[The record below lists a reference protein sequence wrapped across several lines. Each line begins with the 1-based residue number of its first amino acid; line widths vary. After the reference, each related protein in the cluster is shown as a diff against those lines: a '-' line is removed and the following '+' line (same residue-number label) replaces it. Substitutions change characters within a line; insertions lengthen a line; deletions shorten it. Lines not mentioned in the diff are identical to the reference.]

1 MGDWFQTHVTS
12 RAEVVGSG
20 LQVLL
25 GALTTGLSAAT
36 SGKQVRFHLIRYEL
50 LELNALLL
58 LDLDRHINHRW
69 EHNPYSSLRAAL
81 TLLAGGIST
90 MVASYLARARGSN
103 EPELS
108 ITRVKDLEQFIR
120 KCEAFQMD
128 HGHDT
133 GHAFDSQLETFRRQY
148 EELLGNA
155 NG

>member
-58 LDLDRHINHRW
+58 PDLDRHINHR
-69 EHNPYSSLRAAL
+69 
-81 TLLAGGIST
+81 
-90 MVASYLARARGSN
+90 
-103 EPELS
+103 
-108 ITRVKDLEQFIR
+108 
-120 KCEAFQMD
+120 
-128 HGHDT
+128 
-133 GHAFDSQLETFRRQY
+133 
-148 EELLGNA
+148 
-155 NG
+155 